1 MSPSFRKFFTFYGN
15 GNKFNLQ
22 DLLGESHKKLNEI
35 VATILLL
42 VEKKKDKNYI
52 LLSQRVCI
60 FFPRMN
66 NLHTKKTCNGSNFAW
81 LIRQMSSVNQKSGWQ
96 TFSRR
101 FVSGRFPFSQNFRNF
116 RFGGK

>member
-1 MSPSFRKFFTFYGN
+1 MSPFRKLFTFYGN

-22 DLLGESHKKLNEI
+22 DLLGESHKKLNGI

-42 VEKKKDKNYI
+42 VEKKKDENYI

-81 LIRQMSSVNQKSGWQ
+81 LIRQMSVNQKSGWQ
-96 TFSRR
+96 TF
-101 FVSGRFPFSQNFRNF
+101 
-116 RFGGK
+116 